1 LVFPQVF
8 VLLKDPQGQRPG
20 TLSENNDFL
29 TRNIHTILF
38 PEAQN
43 LFLKD
48 IFNVKHT
55 PNMEKH

>member
-1 LVFPQVF
+1 MSILR
-8 VLLKDPQGQRPG
+8 KGQGQLPG
-20 TLSENNDFL
+20 TLSKNNDFP
-29 TRNIHTILF
+29 TWNIDTILLS
-38 PEAQN
+38 EAQN